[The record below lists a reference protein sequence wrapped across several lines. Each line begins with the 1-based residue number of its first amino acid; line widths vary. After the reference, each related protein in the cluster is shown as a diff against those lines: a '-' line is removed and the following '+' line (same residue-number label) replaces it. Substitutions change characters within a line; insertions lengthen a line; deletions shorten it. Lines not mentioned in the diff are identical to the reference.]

1 MRKYSYMCLAILFV
15 FSFLVSCIPTSISN
29 EPKTWQKTYGGT
41 GFDGA
46 QYIQQTSDGGY
57 IAVGWTDSFG
67 SGGYDGYL
75 LKLDG
80 SGNLKWQ
87 KTFGGNQDDWFNYT
101 RQTSD
106 DGYIA
111 VGWTYSYGQG
121 LADVYVVKLD
131 ANGELTWE
139 ETYGGDGFD
148 EGYYIEQTADGGFVI
163 AGESN
168 SFVSGP
174 VDVYVLKLDANGNL
188 EWQKTYRSDGSDGSD
203 GSDEAFCIR
212 KTSDG
217 GYIIAGR
224 SDSQNTGMY
233 DAYILKLDANGELTW
248 QNTYGGDDWDEAKS
262 IYQTSDGGYIAVG
275 VTNSLGAEW
284 DAYAFKIAPDGMLQ
298 WQHHF
303 GGTGSDEAHDI
314 CQTMY
319 GDYIVVGVT
328 YSFGRGGD
336 VYLLKLDESGNQK
349 FSRNYGGNTFDEA
362 NSIECTSDGR
372 YIIAG
377 RSDSFGTG
385 CDDVYV
391 LKIEEDGTSSPVQ

>member
-1 MRKYSYMCLAILFV
+1 MRKDFCV
-15 FSFLVSCIPTSISN
+15 FLTLLVVFCFLTSCATSFHPAES
-29 EPKTWQKTYGGT
+29 KTWQKTYGGT

-46 QYIQQTSDGGY
+46 QCIQQTRDGGY
-57 IAVGWTDSFG
+57 IVCGWTDSFG
-67 SGGYDGYL
+67 SDGYDGYL

-87 KTFGGNQDDWFNYT
+87 KMYGGDQEDWFNCV

-106 DGYIA
+106 GGYIA

-121 LADVYVVKLD
+121 LADVYVVKID
-131 ANGELTWE
+131 ENGKLNWQK
-139 ETYGGDGFD
+139 TYGGSGFD
-148 EGYYIEQTADGGFVI
+148 AGYCIEQTTDGGFIIV
-163 AGESN
+163 GESN

-174 VDVYVLKLDANGNL
+174 VDVYVVKIDANGNL
-188 EWQKTYRSDGSDGSD
+188 KWQKTYDSD

-212 KTSDG
+212 KASDD

-224 SDSQNTGMY
+224 SDPQNTGMY
-233 DAYILKLDANGELTW
+233 DAYILKIDENGALSW
-248 QNTYGGDDWDEAKS
+248 QKTYGGDDWDEAKS
-262 IYQTSDGGYIAVG
+262 ICQTSDGGYVAVG
-275 VTNSLGAEW
+275 VTNSFGAEW

>member
-15 FSFLVSCIPTSISN
+15 FSFLISCIPTSISN
-29 EPKTWQKTYGGT
+29 EPKIWQKTYGGT

-87 KTFGGNQDDWFNYT
+87 KTFGGNQDDWFNCV

-163 AGESN
+163 VGESN

-188 EWQKTYRSDGSDGSD
+188 EWQKTYGSD

-224 SDSQNTGMY
+224 SDPQNPGMY

-284 DAYAFKIAPDGMLQ
+284 DAYAFKITPDGMLQ

-303 GGTGSDEAHDI
+303 GGTSSDEAHDV

-349 FSRNYGGNTFDEA
+349 FPRNYGGNTFDEA
-362 NSIECTSDGR
+362 NSIECTSAGR

-377 RSDSFGTG
+377 RSDLFGTG
-385 CDDVYV
+385 CDDVYI
-391 LKIEEDGTSSPVQ
+391 LKINEDGNVDLM

>member
-15 FSFLVSCIPTSISN
+15 FSFLISCIPTSISN
-29 EPKTWQKTYGGT
+29 EPKIWQKTYGGT

-148 EGYYIEQTADGGFVI
+148 EGYCIEQTADGGFVI
-163 AGESN
+163 VGESN

-174 VDVYVLKLDANGNL
+174 VDVYVLKLDADGNL

>member
-15 FSFLVSCIPTSISN
+15 FSFLISCIPTSISN

-87 KTFGGNQDDWFNYT
+87 KTFGGNQEDWFNCV

-106 DGYIA
+106 GGYIA
-111 VGWTYSYGQG
+111 VGGTYSYGQG

-148 EGYYIEQTADGGFVI
+148 EGYCIEQTADGGFII

-174 VDVYVLKLDANGNL
+174 VDVYVLKLDADGNL
-188 EWQKTYRSDGSDGSD
+188 EWQKTYGSD

-224 SDSQNTGMY
+224 SDPQNPGMY

-303 GGTGSDEAHDI
+303 GGTGSDEAHDV

>member
-1 MRKYSYMCLAILFV
+1 
-15 FSFLVSCIPTSISN
+15 
-29 EPKTWQKTYGGT
+29 
-41 GFDGA
+41 
-46 QYIQQTSDGGY
+46 
-57 IAVGWTDSFG
+57 
-67 SGGYDGYL
+67 
-75 LKLDG
+75 
-80 SGNLKWQ
+80 
-87 KTFGGNQDDWFNYT
+87 
-101 RQTSD
+101 
-106 DGYIA
+106 
-111 VGWTYSYGQG
+111 
-121 LADVYVVKLD
+121 LAD
-131 ANGELTWE
+131 
-139 ETYGGDGFD
+139 
-148 EGYYIEQTADGGFVI
+148 
-163 AGESN
+163 
-168 SFVSGP
+168 
-174 VDVYVLKLDANGNL
+174 
-188 EWQKTYRSDGSDGSD
+188 
-203 GSDEAFCIR
+203 
-212 KTSDG
+212 
-217 GYIIAGR
+217 
-224 SDSQNTGMY
+224 
-233 DAYILKLDANGELTW
+233 
-248 QNTYGGDDWDEAKS
+248 TYGGDDWDEAKS

-275 VTNSLGAEW
+275 VTNTLGAEW

-303 GGTGSDEAHDI
+303 GGTGSDEAHDV